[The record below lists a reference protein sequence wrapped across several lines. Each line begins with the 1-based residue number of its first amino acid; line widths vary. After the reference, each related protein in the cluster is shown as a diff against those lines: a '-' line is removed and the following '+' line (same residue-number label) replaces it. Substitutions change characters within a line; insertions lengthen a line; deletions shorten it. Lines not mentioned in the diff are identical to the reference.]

1 MVLGWRTAVHGA
13 MFCSL
18 PGESYFMVAA
28 IFDIAAFSVISA
40 FSKPCW
46 FADCILS
53 LCGIS
58 IFVNIFGFI
67 SWMNEVQ
74 LTSYVAENFAIYS
87 MTAIIFLW
95 MNDANDS
102 AGDNDMHF
110 IRLHSDPINS
120 SLNSLY

>member
-1 MVLGWRTAVHGA
+1 MVLACLTAVHGA
-13 MFCSL
+13 MFCGL

-28 IFDIAAFSVISA
+28 IFDVAAFSVISA
-40 FSKPCW
+40 LSKPCW

-58 IFVNIFGFI
+58 VFVNVFGFI

-74 LTSYVAENFAIYS
+74 LTSYVAANFAIYS

-95 MNDANDS
+95 MDDANEPT
-102 AGDNDMHF
+102 GDNGMHF
-110 IRLHSDPINS
+110 IRLHSNS
-120 SLNSLY
+120 TDSGFNSLY